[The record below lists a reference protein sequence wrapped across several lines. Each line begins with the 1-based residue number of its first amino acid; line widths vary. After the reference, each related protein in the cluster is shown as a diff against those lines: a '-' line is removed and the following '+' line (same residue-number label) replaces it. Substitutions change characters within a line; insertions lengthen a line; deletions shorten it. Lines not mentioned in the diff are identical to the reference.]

1 MTSRMLMA
9 AVAAAALPLTG
20 GLAQAQVPVERPL
33 VLRVAPDVNPGPD
46 AFRPVAGRRD
56 AERAANA
63 VGLADVDDAELDEG
77 RWVVTGTDI
86 DDRDM
91 TVMVDARSGRVLK
104 ARYD

>member
-1 MTSRMLMA
+1 MANRMLLA
-9 AVAAAALPLTG
+9 ALAAAALPLAAG
-20 GLAQAQVPVERPL
+20 SAQAQVAVERPL

-63 VGLADVDDAELDEG
+63 VGLADVDDAELEEG
-77 RWVVTGTDI
+77 RWVVTGTDV

-91 TVMVDARSGRVLK
+91 TVVVDARSGRILK